1 MELVKDYFQKL
12 LDLGIDYSPK
22 LLVALLIYFIGIR
35 IVRIFTRISKKMM
48 IKRELDITLQY
59 FLSSLINISLKI
71 LLFILVIAQLGVQT
85 SSFIAIL
92 GAASLAIGLSLQG
105 SLANFAGGVL
115 ILIFKPFKV
124 GDFIESVG
132 VSGTVKAIG
141 IFNTLLN
148 TVDNQLAIVPNGKL
162 SNDTIINYNGEE
174 TRRKNFV
181 VGISYGSDIKKAKE
195 ILLTIASEHP
205 KVLKNP
211 EPVVFVA
218 ELGDSSVNLSLR
230 IWAKNEDFWDVNF
243 YLIEE
248 TKLRFDQAK
257 IEIPFPQRVFHQA
270 K

>member
-59 FLSSLINISLKI
+59 FLSSLINISLKV
-71 LLFILVIAQLGVQT
+71 LLFILVVAQLGVQT

-92 GAASLAIGLSLQG
+92 GAASLAVGLSLQG

-132 VSGTVKAIG
+132 VS
-141 IFNTLLN
+141 
-148 TVDNQLAIVPNGKL
+148 
-162 SNDTIINYNGEE
+162 
-174 TRRKNFV
+174 
-181 VGISYGSDIKKAKE
+181 
-195 ILLTIASEHP
+195 
-205 KVLKNP
+205 
-211 EPVVFVA
+211 
-218 ELGDSSVNLSLR
+218 
-230 IWAKNEDFWDVNF
+230 
-243 YLIEE
+243 
-248 TKLRFDQAK
+248 
-257 IEIPFPQRVFHQA
+257 
-270 K
+270 

>member
-1 MELVKDYFQKL
+1 MELIKDYFQKL
-12 LDLGIDYSPK
+12 LDLAIDYSPK
-22 LLVALLIYFIGIR
+22 LLVAVLIFFIGIR
-35 IVRIFTRISKKMM
+35 VVRTMSKVAKKMM
-48 IKRELDITLQY
+48 VKRELDLTLQY
-59 FLSSLINISLKI
+59 FLGSLVNISLKV
-71 LLFILVIAQLGVQT
+71 LLFILVVAQLGVQT

-115 ILIFKPFKV
+115 ILVFKPFKV

-132 VSGTVKAIG
+132 VSGTVKRIG

-148 TVDNQLAIVPNGKL
+148 TVDNQLAVIPNAKL

-181 VGISYGSDIKKAKE
+181 VGISYNSDIKKAKE
-195 ILLTIASEHP
+195 ILLAIATEHK
-205 KVLKNP
+205 KVLKDP

-230 IWAKNEDFWDVNF
+230 YWTKNDDFLDVSF
-243 YLIEE
+243 HVIEE
-248 TKLRFDQAK
+248 AKLRFDQAG

>member
-1 MELVKDYFQKL
+1 MDLVKDYFQKL
-12 LDLGIDYSPK
+12 LDLTIDYSPK
-22 LLVALLIYFIGIR
+22 LLVALLIFFIGIR
-35 IVRIFTRISKKMM
+35 IIRLLTNLTKKMM
-48 IKRELDITLQY
+48 VKRELDITLQY
-59 FLSSLINISLKI
+59 FLSSLVNISLKV
-71 LLFILVIAQLGVQT
+71 LLFILVVAQLGVQT

-124 GDFIESVG
+124 GDFIDAAG

-141 IFNTLLN
+141 IFNTKLN

-181 VGISYGSDIKKAKE
+181 VGISYGSNIKQAKE
-195 ILLTIASEHP
+195 ILLAIAHEHS
-205 KVLKNP
+205 KVLKDP

-218 ELGDSSVNLSLR
+218 ELAESSVNLSLR

-248 TKLRFDQAK
+248 TKTRFDAAN
-257 IEIPFPQRVFHQA
+257 IEIPFPQRVVHSVE
-270 K
+270 

>member
-1 MELVKDYFQKL
+1 MNLVKEYFQKL
-12 LDLGIDYSPK
+12 LDLAIDYSPK
-22 LLVALLIYFIGIR
+22 LLVAVLLFFVGIR
-35 IVRIFTRISKKMM
+35 IVRTLTRLVKKMM
-48 IKRELDITLQY
+48 IKRELDLTLQY
-59 FLSSLINISLKI
+59 FLGSLINISLKV

-132 VSGTVKAIG
+132 VSGTVKVIG

-148 TVDNQLAIVPNGKL
+148 TVDNQLAVIPNGKL
-162 SNDTIINYNGEE
+162 SNDIIINYNGEE
-174 TRRKNFV
+174 TRRINFV
-181 VGISYGSDIKKAKE
+181 VGISYNSDIKKAKE
-195 ILLTIASEHP
+195 ILLALSYEHP
-205 KVLKNP
+205 KVLKEP
-211 EPVVFVA
+211 EPAVFVA

-230 IWAKNEDFWDVNF
+230 IWVKNEDFWEVNF

-248 TKLRFDQAK
+248 AKLRFDQAG